1 MDADKSR
8 RSLLKELP
16 YFSCGGDLSII
27 HGQFN
32 NSFVTLCKT
41 RRNLDKLSSIY
52 DLDLSNLN
60 ARIDYNL
67 SPLGQ
72 SHMRIHSRY
81 FSPHSLRDMKTKQLE
96 DDIETTFS
104 IFHNNVV
111 SLNRNLENLQTHLL
125 YELVFTLMLLETL
138 RLKSPIQIFRPA
150 MQIFLAMFLNVL
162 PHL

>member
-1 MDADKSR
+1 MEGTSIDADKSR

-27 HGQFN
+27 HDQFN

-41 RRNLDKLSSIY
+41 RRNLDNLSSIY
-52 DLDLSNLN
+52 DLDLFNFNNRL
-60 ARIDYNL
+60 DYNL

-81 FSPHSLRDMKTKQLE
+81 FSPHSFRDMKTKQLE

-104 IFHNNVV
+104 VFHNNVV
-111 SLNRNLENLQTHLL
+111 SLNRNLENL
-125 YELVFTLMLLETL
+125 
-138 RLKSPIQIFRPA
+138 
-150 MQIFLAMFLNVL
+150 
-162 PHL
+162 